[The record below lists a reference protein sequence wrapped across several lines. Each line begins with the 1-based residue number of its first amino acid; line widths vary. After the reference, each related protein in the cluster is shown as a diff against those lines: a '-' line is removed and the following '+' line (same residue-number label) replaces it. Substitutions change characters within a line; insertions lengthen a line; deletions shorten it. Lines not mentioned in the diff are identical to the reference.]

1 VAELVEYR
9 GIYDFVP
16 LGTLILNV
24 SDDYWIVVN
33 SLATRADVVE
43 FLVKSVGVVKTV
55 VGANE
60 DASNMIGDAHG
71 LAYVLEFS
79 YEHGERIRGRWLWP
93 YP

>member
-1 VAELVEYR
+1 
-9 GIYDFVP
+9 
-16 LGTLILNV
+16 
-24 SDDYWIVVN
+24 VVN

-43 FLVKSVGVVKTV
+43 ILVKSVGVVKTV

-60 DASNMIGDAHG
+60 DASIMIGNADG
-71 LAYVLEFS
+71 LAYVLKFP